1 MIEPINYFDRLR
13 RVGSNIF
20 SVERDQL
27 FSLILVSPPFLIF
40 FLITVIPLSMG
51 IALSFY
57 GGLGI
62 LTLNFVGMENYQ
74 ELILDYQF
82 WQSLIT
88 GVSFAIY
95 SVFVQ
100 MIFGVA
106 IALIIN
112 EKFKFSNI
120 IRTIV
125 LVPYLIP
132 TVAVAIIWQ
141 WLLNNNYGII
151 NFILSETIGTT
162 INFFNVTTAIHSVS
176 WVASWKFTI
185 FVVLLVLARLQSIDS
200 SLYEMSEINGANFYQ
215 RFIDV
220 TLPNLRT
227 TLAIVLLL
235 RSIWMFNK
243 FDIIYLLTQGGPFD
257 ATLTQTVL
265 AYSRA
270 FVSLQFGSGAAITTV
285 MFVCI
290 LCASIIYFRVFKPE
304 EEVTTYE

>member
-1 MIEPINYFDRLR
+1 MAEPINVFDRLKR
-13 RVGSNIF
+13 IGRNTVKIDR
-20 SVERDQL
+20 EQL
-27 FSLILVSPPFLIF
+27 FGISLLSPPILIF
-40 FLITVIPLSMG
+40 FLITVVPLG
-51 IALSFY
+51 IGIGLSLY
-57 GGLGI
+57 GGLG
-62 LTLNFVGMENYQ
+62 LLALNFTGAENYQ
-74 ELILDYQF
+74 GLINDGAF

-88 GVSFAIY
+88 GIIFAVY
-95 SVFVQ
+95 SVAIQ
-100 MIFGVA
+100 MVLGVG

-112 EKFKFSNI
+112 EKFRFANI

-132 TVAVAIIWQ
+132 TVAVAIIWE
-141 WLLNNNYGII
+141 WLLNNNYGVL
-151 NFILSETIGTT
+151 NFVLSETIGTT
-162 INFFNVTTAIHSVS
+162 VNFFTVDTAIHTIS

-185 FVVLLVLARLQSIDS
+185 FVVSLVLARLQSIDS
-200 SLYEMSEINGANFYQ
+200 SLYEMAEVNGATFYQ

-265 AYSRA
+265 AYNRA
-270 FVSLQFGSGAAITTV
+270 FISLNFGSGAAITTV
-285 MFVCI
+285 MFVGI
-290 LCASIIYFRVFKPE
+290 LIGSIIYFGVFKPE
-304 EEVTTYE
+304 EEVSTRE